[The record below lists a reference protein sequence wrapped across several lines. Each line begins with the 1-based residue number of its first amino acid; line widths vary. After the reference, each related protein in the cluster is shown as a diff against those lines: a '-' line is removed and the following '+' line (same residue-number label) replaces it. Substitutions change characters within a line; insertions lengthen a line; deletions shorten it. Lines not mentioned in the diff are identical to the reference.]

1 MTWSQLTNVAIVIDI
16 ARQLTQHINARG
28 VFRTHLNIYNGAF
41 LRKQLTASVLFKQ
54 QCSTK
59 IQKTTVLNMT

>member
-1 MTWSQLTNVAIVIDI
+1 MAWSQLANLDIIVDI
-16 ARQLTQHINARG
+16 SKLTQPRGARG
-28 VFRTHLNIYNGAF
+28 VFRTQSNIYDGAF
-41 LRKQLTASVLFKQ
+41 LRKQLTASMLFKQ